1 MSDTDLARLSAAA
14 RRGTSRTGLPEVT
27 PTPLGAA
34 LKRVER
40 DVPEAALLAR
50 AALAGLHLQAGR
62 TPDLPTAPAP
72 RFAQTGP
79 PAPAIPA
86 ALARLLPALAQQ
98 PEVLREALTLLHPS
112 GMQLN
117 AVQARPLLTLND
129 GGSDLLRGS
138 LWPVLNEH
146 ARWMARLHPVWKRQD
161 PETLPASVRL
171 AHLRRELV
179 ESHAIS
185 PETTA
190 TDLVFRWPTLRADER
205 RVALNAVAGSL
216 HPVDWPL
223 LELAM
228 NDKLPDVR
236 RQARLLQGHLPG
248 EVRDAVQ
255 AALRTW
261 FRLVRGRLAV
271 VQGEYLA
278 AMGELDGGAVDSGT
292 GGDSELARLLGALS
306 VAELPG
312 LLGVHLPEIRR
323 AIGKFPGHV
332 GGHAEG
338 NRGRVA
344 IQAMERTALSGADLE
359 TLLGF
364 DSDPG
369 DLLEFW
375 PQARVRALLWEA
387 TVRLLDQNGLEGP
400 LLRLTVRLLGALET
414 PLPVAPDD
422 LPAPKKGL
430 LARVASAL
438 GVGKTGPVDWPA
450 RLHALAE
457 RLLLG
462 LSREVGSYQLPVEA
476 LLSALLM
483 HLDPARPDPH
493 SPEPVLPPELPGGAD
508 KKQQEAHMVALI
520 LHGQQ
525 MRARAKLSQTLTLR
539 RQVRAVLAGQPL
551 AGEE

>member
-34 LKRVER
+34 LEQVER
-40 DVPEAALLAR
+40 GAPEATLLAR
-50 AALAGLHLQAGR
+50 AALSGLHLQAGR
-62 TPDLPTAPAP
+62 TPGLPTAPAP
-72 RFAQTGP
+72 QFLPTEV

-86 ALARLLPALAQQ
+86 ALDRLLPALAQQ
-98 PEVLREALTLLHPS
+98 PEVLREALTLLHP
-112 GMQLN
+112 GEWRLN
-117 AVQARPLLTLND
+117 AVQAQPLLTLND
-129 GGSDLLRGS
+129 AGGDPLRGR

-146 ARWMARLHPVWKRQD
+146 ARWLARLHPVWKRQD
-161 PETLPASVRL
+161 PETLPVSVKL

-179 ESHAIS
+179 EAHASS

-190 TDLVFRWPTLRADER
+190 ADLVSRWPTLKADER
-205 RVALNAVAGSL
+205 RVALSAVAGSL
-216 HPVDWPL
+216 YPADWPL
-223 LELAM
+223 LQLAM
-228 NDKLPDVR
+228 NDKRPDLR

-248 EVRDAVQ
+248 EVNGAVRP
-255 AALRTW
+255 ALAGW

-271 VQGEYLA
+271 VQGAYLPA
-278 AMGELDGGAVDSGT
+278 LGEVDGGTS
-292 GGDSELARLLGALS
+292 GDSELARLLGA
-306 VAELPG
+306 VPITELPG

-323 AIGKFPGHV
+323 AIGKFPGHA

-344 IQAMERTALSGADLE
+344 ISGMERTALAGADLD

-364 DSDPG
+364 ESGLG

-375 PQARVRALLWEA
+375 PQARIQARLWQA
-387 TVRLLDQNGLEGP
+387 TARLLQQSDLDGP
-400 LLRLTVRLLGALET
+400 LLRLTLALLGALEM
-414 PLPVAPDD
+414 PLPPTPDD
-422 LPAPKKGL
+422 LPAPKTGL

-438 GVGKTGPVDWPA
+438 GVGKADQQGWPA
-450 RLHALAE
+450 RLNALAE

-462 LSREVGSYQLPVEA
+462 LSREVSRYQQPTGA

-493 SPEPVLPPELPGGAD
+493 SAEPLLSTELPDKAD
-508 KKQQEAHMVALI
+508 RKWQEAQTVALI
-520 LHGQQ
+520 LHNQHL
-525 MRARAKLSQTLTLR
+525 RARAELSHTLTLR